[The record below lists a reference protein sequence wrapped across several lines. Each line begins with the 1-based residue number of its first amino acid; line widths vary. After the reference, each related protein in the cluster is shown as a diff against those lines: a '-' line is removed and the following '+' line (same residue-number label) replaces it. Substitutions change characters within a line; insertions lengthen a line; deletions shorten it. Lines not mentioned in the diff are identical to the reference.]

1 MWNQIDARTHS
12 NLSVAVCDQH
22 RLRLVQASSPS
33 TELLLCQLGEG
44 QGGGGGDHQHHEGQG
59 GHLDPG
65 DSNQSN
71 YGKPGTSLTRLIMQ
85 SRMGKDESERGAGA
99 NCGRCKSR
107 ASKRSLEPA
116 AAAACALATNA
127 PPPVTPMPTK
137 PRHEEEE
144 WRRRQEGK
152 RSLGRHGFYQA
163 SLLFASLS
171 LCIFSS
177 SFLYIS
183 TVVVANLSANPWPR
197 QCSVLGWSMYC
208 PSEGISNDFF
218 KAPEDI

>member
-1 MWNQIDARTHS
+1 MTRREEEEETILTHEILLRATMDYQETKAS
-12 NLSVAVCDQH
+12 N
-22 RLRLVQASSPS
+22 
-33 TELLLCQLGEG
+33 
-44 QGGGGGDHQHHEGQG
+44 
-59 GHLDPG
+59 
-65 DSNQSN
+65 
-71 YGKPGTSLTRLIMQ
+71 MQ

-116 AAAACALATNA
+116 AAAAACALATNA

-144 WRRRQEGK
+144 WREEA
-152 RSLGRHGFYQA
+152 GREALPGATWFLPPINQPINGFYQA

>member
-1 MWNQIDARTHS
+1 
-12 NLSVAVCDQH
+12 
-22 RLRLVQASSPS
+22 
-33 TELLLCQLGEG
+33 
-44 QGGGGGDHQHHEGQG
+44 
-59 GHLDPG
+59 
-65 DSNQSN
+65 
-71 YGKPGTSLTRLIMQ
+71 MQ
-85 SRMGKDESERGAGA
+85 SRMGKDESQRGAGA

-107 ASKRSLEPA
+107 ASKRSLEP
-116 AAAACALATNA
+116 AAACALATNA

-152 RSLGRHGFYQA
+152 HCLGRHGFYHQSINQSMVSTKQA
-163 SLLFASLS
+163 SFLHLSVHIFLL
-171 LCIFSS
+171 
-177 SFLYIS
+177 LYIS